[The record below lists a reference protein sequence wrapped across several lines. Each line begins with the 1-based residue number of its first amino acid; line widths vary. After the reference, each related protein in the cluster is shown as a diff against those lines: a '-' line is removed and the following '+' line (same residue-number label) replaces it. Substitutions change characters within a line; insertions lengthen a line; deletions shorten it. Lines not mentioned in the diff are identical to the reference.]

1 MTAPTI
7 PADRRKTPVY
17 FTVVIRDESPWDQQ
31 EPATYRRVTFT
42 LTPEQ
47 IRRLTL
53 RHDGERFASSFLEF
67 VEDAR

>member
-1 MTAPTI
+1 MSEE
-7 PADRRKTPVY
+7 RKIPVY

-47 IRRLTL
+47 IRHLTL
-53 RHDGERFASSFLEF
+53 RHNGEVFASSFLEF